1 MKHPTRCTRRPRW
14 RQWWTL
20 DTPSWQP
27 WALPRKS
34 KVIRNHWEKL
44 KPWNTSRAL
53 ISRIAETQMMVK
65 TEENVRRSSIIYE
78 RLEIYIFGS
87 IIESQD
93 GITRFSFKILQFT
106 SSSQLLFCYKVGWVP
121 LDKYSLD
128 QTYFNLIWIKHF
140 QDDKIS
146 TIIELV
152 FYQNARA
159 QEVFFT
165 HKRRNWFLNIGF
177 PFKFSLVGIRGFKH
191 AMIVDWAK
199 SKLLPGR
206 NSLGD
211 ILKIFGDLCHV
222 LSNSVA
228 TLIPSSP
235 DSLWIRGEEV
245 CLRLSWA

>member
-1 MKHPTRCTRRPRW
+1 MYTKTKMKTMMNTWHTIMAA
-14 RQWWTL
+14 L
-20 DTPSWQP
+20 S
-27 WALPRKS
+27 LPRKS